1 MAKVNPSIYRKYV
14 RVKNGQELLYVQLK
28 KALHGTLRATLF
40 FYKNLLKDIESQGFN
55 LNIIWYVYGS
65 QDGECQADD
74 DSLESWR
81 FEYIVRGREVI
92 YMDNQMDEERVWL
105 RYVVVMG
112 K

>member
-1 MAKVNPSIYRKYV
+1 M